1 MSLFL
6 TLNIFHSSFYL
17 FIVHFLLSLL
27 ARTKTGK
34 HVTLYEVKHQNN
46 VDFDLVLFCLSL
58 NFELLL
64 LASISVETFSMH
76 FVDWFSFA
84 NLKIAVLALIRNSER
99 IEHCC
104 IFSVNTCCYLDL
116 KRNLCFTLTI
126 TASVRWEIQQN
137 LTFFCVSFSLKG
149 NFKGVFLS
157 KVQAVNLQIII
168 LPKMNFFYKFFFWQI
183 IYCFHPTCFHRRKS
197 VLLKL
202 YHLITLLLR
211 LDQSSEIHFAAS
223 WWALI
228 IKGRCNTLF
237 KLHPVKC
244 QFDFNCLPQR
254 RKQRIRQ
261 QHRISDIKSAHVGHH
276 IRKRKILAAFLKIR
290 CAKWLSIRIGR
301 ILESLAKSAN

>member
-34 HVTLYEVKHQNN
+34 HVTLCEIKHQNN

-58 NFELLL
+58 DFELLP
-64 LASISVETFSMH
+64 LAGMH

-84 NLKIAVLALIRNSER
+84 NLKTAVLALIRNSER

-104 IFSVNTCCYLDL
+104 VFSVNTCCYLDL
-116 KRNLCFTLTI
+116 KRNLCFTLTV

-168 LPKMNFFYKFFFWQI
+168 LPKLNFFCKFFF
-183 IYCFHPTCFHRRKS
+183 
-197 VLLKL
+197 
-202 YHLITLLLR
+202 
-211 LDQSSEIHFAAS
+211 
-223 WWALI
+223 
-228 IKGRCNTLF
+228 
-237 KLHPVKC
+237 
-244 QFDFNCLPQR
+244 
-254 RKQRIRQ
+254 
-261 QHRISDIKSAHVGHH
+261 
-276 IRKRKILAAFLKIR
+276 
-290 CAKWLSIRIGR
+290 
-301 ILESLAKSAN
+301 